1 MAIPKESLYTSKV
14 IGPGEVY
21 ESNPI
26 NNLRSYAAEEDGLK
40 FGRAVML
47 GTDPE
52 KQVKI
57 YGASSGTFVGVGAY
71 STQADDLDNSQY
83 KQYDPVSVFDQGV
96 VMVYVEESVEV
107 GDTVRI
113 RHTADGTKVA
123 GSFATTSDAGKTV
136 VLTGAEY
143 RGDSVS
149 GVVPLFLNPPFS
161 VSAD

>member
-1 MAIPKESLYTSKV
+1 MAIPKEPLYTNKV
-14 IGPGEVY
+14 LGPGEVS
-21 ESNPI
+21 EHNPI
-26 NNLRSYAAEEDGLK
+26 THLRSYAAEEDGLK
-40 FGRAVML
+40 FGRAAML

-57 YGASSGTFVGVGAY
+57 FASATGTFVGVNAF

-83 KQYDPVSVFDQGV
+83 KQYDPVSILDQGV
-96 VMVYVEESVEV
+96 IMVFVEETVEV
-107 GDTVRI
+107 GDTVRV
-113 RHTADGTKVA
+113 RHTANGSKVA
-123 GSFATTSDAGKTV
+123 GSFCKTAAAGETV

-161 VSAD
+161 ISAD

>member
-1 MAIPKESLYTSKV
+1 MTIPKEPLYTSKV

-21 ESNPI
+21 EHNPI
-26 NNLRSYAAEEDGLK
+26 NHLRSYAAEEDGLK

-57 YGASSGTFVGVGAY
+57 FASATGTFVGVNGY
-71 STQADDLDNSQY
+71 STQAGDLDNSQY
-83 KQYDPVSVFDQGV
+83 EQYDPVSVFDQGV
-96 VMVYVEESVEV
+96 IMVYVEEDIEV

-113 RHTADGTKVA
+113 RHTTNGSLVA
-123 GSFATTSDAGKTV
+123 GSFATTSAAGETA

-161 VSAD
+161 ISAD